1 MVFAFIVSYAT
12 ITSGNGDIPK
22 SGSFEMAM
30 RIVNKYKEYGGVLNT
45 NSAVEKIV
53 LNGKMAEGILLQDG
67 KKINADYIVCSCNI
81 DYTFQKLLPNEYMPK
96 SLKKQYKEREKYP
109 VISGF

>member
-1 MVFAFIVSYAT
+1 MTTAFTGWQERKREVVFAFIVSYAT

-53 LNGKMAEGILLQDG
+53 LNGKMAEGILLQL
-67 KKINADYIVCSCNI
+67 ISRNI
-81 DYTFQKLLPNEYMPK
+81 YDFGDN
-96 SLKKQYKEREKYP
+96 
-109 VISGF
+109 